1 MLNRLNIIREVLKGV
16 NLHGIQNFTFE
27 QIADRIKGECQKVKT
42 YWHNLTHPNDAS
54 TTPSITWITP
64 GGKWYALYDDMTA
77 QPHLLVS
84 GTTGSG
90 KSVVINGIVHAILHR
105 APCQAQ
111 LILIDPKRVELVQF
125 KALPHTINYASEP
138 WAIVEA
144 LRHAIAITEARYT
157 AMQRAGEKL
166 FSGPDLYVMI
176 DELAD
181 ILTTNKKAITPLL
194 QRLCQIGRAAKVHVI
209 AGTQCPLASILSTPI
224 KVNFDARVGLRT
236 RSAQDSRNILGMK
249 GCETLPRYGIG
260 YYMKPEGTAMY
271 QMPMVS
277 AEELETIC
285 QYWQSDKCKVIEERT
300 VSENEHQ

>member
-1 MLNRLNIIREVLKGV
+1 MLERVKALGEVLKAV
-16 NLHGIQNFTFE
+16 NLHGMGDYTFE
-27 QIADRIKGECQKVKT
+27 QIADRIKGECRKVKNHI
-42 YWHNLTHPNDAS
+42 WNLTHPFDIKPLEEQ
-54 TTPSITWITP
+54 TVTWITP
-64 GGKWYALYDDMTA
+64 GGQKWIIYDDMSA

-90 KSVVINGIVHAILHR
+90 KSVVLNGIVHALLHR

-111 LILIDPKRVELVQF
+111 MILIDPKRVELVQF

-138 WAIVEA
+138 WQIVEA

-157 AMQRAGEKL
+157 AMQRTGEKL
-166 FSGPDLYVMI
+166 YSGPDLYVLI

-181 ILTTNKKAITPLL
+181 LLTTNKKTIAPLL
-194 QRLCQIGRAAKVHVI
+194 QRLCQIGRAARVHVI
-209 AGTQCPLASILSTPI
+209 AGTQCPLASIISTAI

-271 QMPMVS
+271 QMPMVTD
-277 AEELETIC
+277 AELSELC
-285 QYWQSDKCKVIEERT
+285 QYWQSDKCKITQEEKK
-300 VSENEHQ
+300 Q

>member
-1 MLNRLNIIREVLKGV
+1 MNPLTLEKIRTYLRGETVY
-16 NLHGIQNFTFE
+16 NLTFE
-27 QIADRIKGECQKVKT
+27 QIFEQIKGKYSQAKT
-42 YWHNLTHPNDAS
+42 YIHNLLNPAGQAPTAP
-54 TTPSITWITP
+54 PVTWITP
-64 GGKWYALYDDMTA
+64 GGQKWAIYDDMSA

-144 LRHAIAITEARYT
+144 LNHAIRITECRYT
-157 AMQRAGEKL
+157 EMQRTGEKM
-166 FSGPDLYVMI
+166 FTGPDLYVLI

-181 ILTTNKKAITPLL
+181 LLTTNRKAIQPLL
-194 QRLCQIGRAAKVHVI
+194 QRLCQIGRAARVHVI

-249 GCETLPRYGIG
+249 GCEALPRYGIG
-260 YYMKPEGTAMY
+260 YYMKPEGTALY
-271 QMPMVS
+271 QMPFVS
-277 AEELETIC
+277 EDELKTLC
-285 QYWQSDKCKVIEERT
+285 QYWQSDKCKVIKEDAN
-300 VSENEHQ
+300 NEH